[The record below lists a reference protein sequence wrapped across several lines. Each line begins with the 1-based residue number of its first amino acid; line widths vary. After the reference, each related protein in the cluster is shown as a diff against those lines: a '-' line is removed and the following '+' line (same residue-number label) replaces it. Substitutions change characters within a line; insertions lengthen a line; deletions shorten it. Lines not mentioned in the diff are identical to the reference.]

1 MGKNFHVTL
10 MLGAVLAAIPM
21 QRSSTLKIDTIWLQ
35 TAKHE

>member
-1 MGKNFHVTL
+1 MGKNSHITS

-21 QRSSTLKIDTIWLQ
+21 QRSSTVKISTIWLQ